1 MLGYLENWGPS
12 IKWWDEQMPGKC
24 TVGCYKPDVL
34 IADIEPY
41 HNLNYIGTWIT
52 TSPNSD
58 QIDCPNAT
66 SCPKWNNQAIYLADY
81 PGVAGEGAI
90 ACNDATSVSNV
101 SPGMIAIS
109 EAVRMARQ
117 HPSGP
122 KRLKVTLGGWS
133 DYARIDNAASGKKLG
148 KLFAKLIKWTFADGG
163 DLDLEH
169 LTPFAEFGD
178 EFAGYIALANT
189 LREEFDNDITPN
201 WAANANARA
210 AALQR
215 EYDGLLPY
223 QQTGALGSFYRSQI
237 HYMGE
242 VAANPAPHL
251 ELTWTTRFNAFLPD
265 DDDYNYITK
274 DSVRPNCSF
283 VTDREGA
290 KLWAQTSN
298 AFDTV
303 NIMGYDAA
311 QFCDDGAGGLVPEL
325 FDLDFEKILQNF
337 HEIGNIPKS
346 KLMMGFGVGDQD
358 AGAKWEGMDKDVEVF
373 KYLKKEQYGGG
384 FIWAV
389 NCNPDVTPN
398 CPIEAPKAA
407 RLMNQELQPVWP
419 WGKVPTYSKCN
430 PSTGWGPFSS
440 TEAFV

>member
-66 SCPKWNNQAIYLADY
+66 SCPKWNQAIYLADY

-133 DYARIDNAASGKKLG
+133 NHARIDNAASGKKLG

-189 LREEFDNDITPN
+189 LREEFDNDITP
-201 WAANANARA
+201 
-210 AALQR
+210 
-215 EYDGLLPY
+215 
-223 QQTGALGSFYRSQI
+223 
-237 HYMGE
+237 
-242 VAANPAPHL
+242 
-251 ELTWTTRFNAFLPD
+251 
-265 DDDYNYITK
+265 
-274 DSVRPNCSF
+274 
-283 VTDREGA
+283 
-290 KLWAQTSN
+290 
-298 AFDTV
+298 
-303 NIMGYDAA
+303 
-311 QFCDDGAGGLVPEL
+311 
-325 FDLDFEKILQNF
+325 
-337 HEIGNIPKS
+337 
-346 KLMMGFGVGDQD
+346 
-358 AGAKWEGMDKDVEVF
+358 
-373 KYLKKEQYGGG
+373 
-384 FIWAV
+384 
-389 NCNPDVTPN
+389 
-398 CPIEAPKAA
+398 
-407 RLMNQELQPVWP
+407 
-419 WGKVPTYSKCN
+419 
-430 PSTGWGPFSS
+430 
-440 TEAFV
+440 